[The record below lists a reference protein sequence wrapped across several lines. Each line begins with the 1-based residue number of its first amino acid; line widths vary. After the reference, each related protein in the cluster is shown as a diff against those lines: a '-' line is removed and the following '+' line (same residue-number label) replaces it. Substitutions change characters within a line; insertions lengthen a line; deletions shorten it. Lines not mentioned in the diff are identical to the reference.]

1 MIFRLDL
8 RIHPHLIAYGL
19 FVLFS
24 MSRSLRK
31 EGNMQIR
38 GGIGKSLYEEIL
50 HVLELQIETK
60 VGLIVQLVGHSAG
73 IRV

>member
-1 MIFRLDL
+1 
-8 RIHPHLIAYGL
+8 
-19 FVLFS
+19 
-24 MSRSLRK
+24 MSRPLRK

-60 VGLIVQLVGHSAG
+60 VGLIVQLARHSAG